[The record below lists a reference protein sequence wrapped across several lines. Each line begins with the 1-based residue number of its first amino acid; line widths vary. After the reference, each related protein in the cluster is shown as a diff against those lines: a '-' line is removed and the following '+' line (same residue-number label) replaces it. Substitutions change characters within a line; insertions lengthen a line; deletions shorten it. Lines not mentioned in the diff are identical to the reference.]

1 MAPVQM
7 FAVALVVVHE
17 GRHLGDG
24 GGRVGRGAH
33 GAVLLPP
40 LTPLGLV
47 LHPLPLQS
55 RLDLDHKDNR
65 RKFLKVPDGLKLPER
80 SGTTIG
86 CETNAIHSCK
96 RTVTYELTLTSM
108 VKMCH
113 MDGTKLN
120 RTSQLFQ
127 LVEPPSVT
135 QQFAK
140 SCLRNNRLNHEPA
153 IRRPEPFSKINQ
165 RYPPVPC

>member
-24 GGRVGRGAH
+24 GGRVGGGAH

-40 LTPLGLV
+40 LAPLGLV

-65 RKFLKVPDGLKLPER
+65 RKFLKVLDGLKLP
-80 SGTTIG
+80 GTTIW
-86 CETNAIHSCK
+86 CETNAKLSYK
-96 RTVTYELTLTSM
+96 LTVTYELTLTSM
-108 VKMCH
+108 VKM
-113 MDGTKLN
+113 
-120 RTSQLFQ
+120 
-127 LVEPPSVT
+127 
-135 QQFAK
+135 
-140 SCLRNNRLNHEPA
+140 
-153 IRRPEPFSKINQ
+153 
-165 RYPPVPC
+165 

>member
-24 GGRVGRGAH
+24 GGRVGGGAH
-33 GAVLLPP
+33 GAVLFPP

-65 RKFLKVPDGLKLPER
+65 RMFLKVLDVLKLPER
-80 SGTTIG
+80 SGTRSRPTTIW
-86 CETNAIHSCK
+86 CETNTNVDFI
-96 RTVTYELTLTSM
+96 
-108 VKMCH
+108 
-113 MDGTKLN
+113 
-120 RTSQLFQ
+120 
-127 LVEPPSVT
+127 
-135 QQFAK
+135 
-140 SCLRNNRLNHEPA
+140 
-153 IRRPEPFSKINQ
+153 
-165 RYPPVPC
+165 PVGRHV